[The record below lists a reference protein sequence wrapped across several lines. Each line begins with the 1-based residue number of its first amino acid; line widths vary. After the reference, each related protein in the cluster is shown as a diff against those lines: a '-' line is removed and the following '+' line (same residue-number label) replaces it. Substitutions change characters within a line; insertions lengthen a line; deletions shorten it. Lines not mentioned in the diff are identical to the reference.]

1 MKVQLVPNPYNFD
14 LQNFQAR
21 LSPKSLSAFVSL
33 IQGFLNPLQ
42 SEVCTNRKAAMEQT
56 PENGDRSI
64 KDANVETPVKRT
76 NNVTK

>member
-1 MKVQLVPNPYNFD
+1 MIVQLVPNPYHLD
-14 LQNFQAR
+14 LQYFQTR
-21 LSPKSLSAFVSL
+21 LSPKSLSIFVSL
-33 IQGFLNPLQ
+33 IQGILNPLQ

-56 PENGDRSI
+56 PENGDLRI